1 MKLLALDTA
10 THGCSIALL
19 VNDHVEER
27 QLDAPRVQAEA
38 VLPMV
43 ERLLAESGM
52 KLGGLDAVAFGRG
65 PGAFT
70 GLRVAASVAQGLAF
84 GAGLPV
90 VPVSELAALAWG
102 AHRVHSASQV
112 VACLDARMGE
122 VYWAAYGVSGRDVMA
137 LSGESLSSPG
147 DLQLQAKGPWFGAG
161 SGWAVHREA
170 LKERVPKLLGVAPD
184 LAPTAADIVRLA
196 ARAFSQGTALP
207 AEEALP
213 VYLRDR
219 VATPKL

>member
-1 MKLLALDTA
+1 
-10 THGCSIALL
+10 ALL
-19 VNDHVEER
+19 VNGHVEER
-27 QLDAPRVQAEA
+27 HEDAPRVQAEQ

-43 ERLLAESGM
+43 ERLLAESGL
-52 KLGGLDAVAFGRG
+52 KLGALDAIAFGRG

-90 VPVSELAALAWG
+90 VPVSDLAALAWS
-102 AHRVHSASQV
+102 AHRAHSANQV

-122 VYWAAYGVSGRDVMA
+122 IYWGAYGVSGRDVMA
-137 LSGESLSSPG
+137 LSGEALSAPG

-161 SGWAVHREA
+161 SGWAAHGEA
-170 LKERVPKLLGVAPD
+170 LKDRVPRLLGVDSGLVPGATD
-184 LAPTAADIVRLA
+184 VVALA
-196 ARAFSQGTALP
+196 ARAFSQGAALP
-207 AEEALP
+207 AGEALP